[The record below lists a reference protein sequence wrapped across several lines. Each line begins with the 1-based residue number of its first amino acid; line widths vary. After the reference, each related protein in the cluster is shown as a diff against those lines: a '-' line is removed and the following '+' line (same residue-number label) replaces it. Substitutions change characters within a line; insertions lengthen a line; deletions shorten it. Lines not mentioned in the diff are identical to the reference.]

1 MLRDKKPLKL
11 YKTLLLASDAFRER
25 TCSKGENEKKKNQQ
39 KLELNRAGR
48 PEGGSYTL

>member
-1 MLRDKKPLKL
+1 MLSEK
-11 YKTLLLASDAFRER
+11 ER
-25 TCSKGENEKKKNQQ
+25 AQKGKMKKKKNQQ